1 MKKGRH
7 TNILKHVRSCC
18 YRVKIYILC
27 RDGAAAKACARSQI
41 AVVLLAGKALLAV
54 IIPAERNQI
63 HEKNHLDLGGRVAV
77 MMGECE

>member
-1 MKKGRH
+1 MY
-7 TNILKHVRSCC
+7 VRSCCC
-18 YRVKIYILC
+18 YRVKIYY
-27 RDGAAAKACARSQI
+27 GAAAKACARSQI
-41 AVVLLAGKALLAV
+41 AVVLLADKALLAV